1 MTSERLS
8 KLEQQQAEL
17 LKKQAEIK
25 AKIRSIKSKEQAEK
39 RKKATH
45 YKVLLGAFWLNEI
58 INNPLLDV
66 DRNFPKLRKFIN
78 DDKKF
83 DELSAFIN
91 EEIAKGKK

>member
-1 MTSERLS
+1 MQ
-8 KLEQQQAEL
+8 KLEEQQAEL

-25 AKIRSIKSKEQAEK
+25 AKIRAIKSKEQAEK

-45 YKVLLGAFWLNEI
+45 YKVLLGAYALHSFVERGEF
-58 INNPLLDV
+58 PLV
-66 DRNFPKLRKFIN
+66 SAEQLRKFIN

>member
-39 RKKATH
+39 RKKSTH
-45 YKVLLGAFWLNEI
+45 YKVLLGAYALHSFVERGEF
-58 INNPLLDV
+58 PLV
-66 DRNFPKLRKFIN
+66 SAEQLRKFIN

-83 DELSAFIN
+83 DELSSFIN
-91 EEIAKGKK
+91 EEIGKGKK

>member
-45 YKVLLGAFWLNEI
+45 YKVLLGAYALHSFVERGEF
-58 INNPLLDV
+58 PLGSAEQ
-66 DRNFPKLRKFIN
+66 LRKFIN

>member
-45 YKVLLGAFWLNEI
+45 YKVLLGAYALHSFVERGEF
-58 INNPLLDV
+58 PLV
-66 DRNFPKLRKFIN
+66 SAEQLRKFIN

-83 DELSAFIN
+83 DELSSFIN
-91 EEIAKGKK
+91 EEIGKGKK

>member
-45 YKVLLGAFWLNEI
+45 YKVLLGAYALHSFVERGEF
-58 INNPLLDV
+58 PLGSAEQ
-66 DRNFPKLRKFIN
+66 LRKFIN

-83 DELSAFIN
+83 DELSSFIN
-91 EEIAKGKK
+91 EEIGKGKK

>member
-1 MTSERLS
+1 MQ
-8 KLEQQQAEL
+8 KLEEQQAEL

-25 AKIRSIKSKEQAEK
+25 AKIRAIKSKEQAEK

-45 YKVLLGAFWLNEI
+45 YKVLLGAYALHSFVERGEF
-58 INNPLLDV
+58 PLISAEQ
-66 DRNFPKLRKFIN
+66 LRKFIN

>member
-45 YKVLLGAFWLNEI
+45 YKVLLGAYALHSFVERGEF
-58 INNPLLDV
+58 PLV
-66 DRNFPKLRKFIN
+66 SAEQLRKFIN

-83 DELSAFIN
+83 DELSSFIN

>member
-1 MTSERLS
+1 MASEKLN

-25 AKIRSIKSKEQAEK
+25 AKIRAIKSKEQAEK

-45 YKVLLGAFWLNEI
+45 YKVLLGAYALHSFVERGEF
-58 INNPLLDV
+58 PLV
-66 DRNFPKLRKFIN
+66 SAEQLRKFIN

-91 EEIAKGKK
+91 EEIARGK